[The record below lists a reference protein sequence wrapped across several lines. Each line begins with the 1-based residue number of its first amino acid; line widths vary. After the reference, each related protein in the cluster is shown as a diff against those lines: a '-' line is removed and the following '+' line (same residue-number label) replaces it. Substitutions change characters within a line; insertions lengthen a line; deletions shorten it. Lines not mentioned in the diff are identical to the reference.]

1 MIERRYRS
9 AAAIDQRRGIR
20 APQARVQEA
29 ADDESMPLRH
39 DIAARNA
46 LIRHPNGRCVEQII
60 VSYGSIYKL
69 YMYHGN
75 TGI

>member
-9 AAAIDQRRGIR
+9 AAIDQRGIR